1 MKDIYILPVGQIKS
15 NAVNIEMGRL
25 DPENLCFD
33 RVPELSKYAFRSA
46 AKQLAEAVILGLQMP
61 NQFVTSHIEHACNV
75 FACAIFLDPTIVK
88 NPQFTIL
95 LDAVDRLD
103 TFGPAYPVSE
113 IIANQIR
120 ALMAPIW
127 KLRNEGR
134 LYALLPNEVARLLR
148 TTAQQVVDYCKGA
161 ARLAIEKEAPRTFEM
176 IMERGSAILV
186 ESQHFVFDLLYKKGY
201 RVCAVCRKLENGY
214 KYDIAKQSEFVRF
227 DIHALVAELNKQEQG
242 WTSTS
247 TTAHSPRGHGSH
259 LAPQKMWELIT
270 PLISTKLIKQ
280 N

>member
-1 MKDIYILPVGQIKS
+1 MKDIYILPTGQIKA
-15 NAVNIEMGRL
+15 NAVNVEMGRL

-33 RVPELSKYAFRSA
+33 RVSELSKYAFRSA

-61 NQFVTSHIEHACNV
+61 SQFVTSHIEHACNV
-75 FACAIFLDPTIVK
+75 FACSIFLDPSIVK
-88 NPQFTIL
+88 NPQFGIL

-148 TTAQQVVDYCKGA
+148 ETAQHVVDYCNGA
-161 ARLAIEKEAPRTFEM
+161 YRLAIEKESPRTFEV
-176 IMERGSAILV
+176 IAERGSAIMV
-186 ESQHFVFDLLYKKGY
+186 ESPHFVFDLLYKKGY
-201 RVCAVCRKLENGY
+201 RLCAVCRKLENGY
-214 KYDIAKQSEFVRF
+214 KFDIAKQSEFVRF
-227 DIHALVAELNKQEQG
+227 DIHQLAAELNKSEAG
-242 WTSTS
+242 WNCTS
-247 TTAHSPRGHGSH
+247 TTAHSPRGHSSQTDPKQ
-259 LAPQKMWELIT
+259 LWEQIVALIN
-270 PLISTKLIKQ
+270 PKLLK
-280 N
+280 

>member
-1 MKDIYILPVGQIKS
+1 MKDIYILPNGQIKL

-33 RVPELSKYAFRSA
+33 RVPEISKYAFRSA
-46 AKQLAEAVILGLQMP
+46 AKQLAEAVILGLQVP

-75 FACAIFLDPTIVK
+75 FACAIFLDPSIVK
-88 NPQFTIL
+88 NPKFTIL

-113 IIANQIR
+113 LVANQIR
-120 ALMAPIW
+120 SLMLPIW

-134 LYALLPNEVARLLR
+134 LYSLLPNEVARLLR
-148 TTAQQVVDYCKGA
+148 TTAQQVVDYCNGA
-161 ARLAIEKEAPRTFEM
+161 HQITVEKEAPRSYET
-176 IMERGSAILV
+176 IAERGGAILV

-201 RVCAVCRKLENGY
+201 RVCLVCRQLEQGY

-227 DIHALVAELNKQEQG
+227 DIPELVDNLNKIEAG

-247 TTAHSPRGHGSH
+247 TTAHSPRGQGSNIE
-259 LAPQKMWELIT
+259 PKQIWELFASLLN
-270 PLISTKLIKQ
+270 PKLTK
-280 N
+280 

>member
-1 MKDIYILPVGQIKS
+1 MKDIYILPNGQTRI

-46 AKQLAEAVILGLQMP
+46 AKQFAEAVILGLQVP

-75 FACAIFLDPTIVK
+75 FACAIFLDPAIVK
-88 NPQFTIL
+88 NPKFVIL

-113 IIANQIR
+113 LVANQIR

-134 LYALLPNEVARLLR
+134 LYSLLPNEVARLLR
-148 TTAQQVVDYCKGA
+148 TTAQQVADYCNGTHQ
-161 ARLAIEKEAPRTFEM
+161 LVIEKEAPRTYET
-176 IMERGSAILV
+176 IAERGGAILV
-186 ESQHFVFDLLYKKGY
+186 ESQQFVFDLLYKKGY
-201 RVCAVCRKLENGY
+201 RVCIVSRKLDQGF

-227 DIHALVAELNKQEQG
+227 DIQQLVNELNTVEPG
-242 WTSTS
+242 WNCTS
-247 TTAHSPRGHGSH
+247 TTAHSPRGQGSQ
-259 LAPQKMWELIT
+259 LDQ
-270 PLISTKLIKQ
+270 KLIWERLVPYINSKLLK
-280 N
+280 